1 MPYNHSIKPPIVNGT
16 SYTGRADGVFSLNEQ
31 VRFKSNGLWASAITP
46 PSAPIIGT
54 ATHNFPTNQA
64 TITFTAPNSLNGSII
79 TGYTVTSSGG
89 QTVSG
94 VSSPLIL
101 TGLPIGGTYTF
112 TVVANSNC
120 GDSAASAAS
129 NIMGTSPLGQQAY
142 TTAGSYTWIA
152 PASVTSVS
160 VVAVG
165 AGGQGASAG
174 GGGGGGGLGYKNNIT
189 VVPASSYTVVVGV
202 PNGGTS
208 FFSDLS
214 VVAGY
219 GGSSVGGTTGGSG
232 GTYTGTGGGYG
243 GNGASKVAG
252 TASNGPS
259 SGGGGGAGGY
269 SGSGGNGGP
278 QGSSG
283 AGTGGGGGGGGGAGY
298 GPPGYSGGGGGG
310 GGVGILG
317 QGANGGGSANSNGG
331 YGGSGGSD
339 GLYANGYIDV
349 GGGGGAYGGGGGAGN
364 TLTSSTPG
372 NGAAGAVRIIWGTNR
387 SFPSTNTGDM

>member
-94 VSSPLIL
+94 ASSPLIF
-101 TGLPIGGTYTF
+101 TGLPTGGTYTF

-129 NIMGTSPLGQQAY
+129 NIMGTSPIGQQAY

-174 GGGGGGGLGYKNNIT
+174 GGGGGGGLGYKNNIA
-189 VVPASSYTVVVGV
+189 VVPTSSYTVVVGV

-208 FFSDLS
+208 FFSALS

-232 GTYTGTGGGYG
+232 GTYTGDGGGYG
-243 GNGASKVAG
+243 GNGASKIAS
-252 TASNGPS
+252 TAANGPL

-269 SGSGGNGGP
+269 AGPGSDASNGGASLVST
-278 QGSSG
+278 GG
-283 AGTGGGGGGGGGAGY
+283 AGGGGGGSGY
-298 GPPGYSGGGGGG
+298 APPGYTGGGGGG

-317 QGANGGGSANSNGG
+317 QGSNASGAANGGGG
-331 YGGSGGSD
+331 YAGSGGSA
-339 GLYANGYIDV
+339 GSPAQINAA
-349 GGGGGAYGGGGGAGN
+349 GGNGGAYGGGGGAGG